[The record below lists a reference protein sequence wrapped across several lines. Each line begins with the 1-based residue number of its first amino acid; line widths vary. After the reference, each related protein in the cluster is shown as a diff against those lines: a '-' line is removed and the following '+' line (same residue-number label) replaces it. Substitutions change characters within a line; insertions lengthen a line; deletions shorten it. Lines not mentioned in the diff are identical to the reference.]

1 MSATKKKL
9 KFDEN
14 EVTEA
19 NQDNE
24 VFNLARFKDTL
35 KIQIKHN
42 NSESL
47 EFDISGIDAS
57 VANALRRI
65 MIS

>member
-35 KIQIKHN
+35 KI
-42 NSESL
+42 
-47 EFDISGIDAS
+47 
-57 VANALRRI
+57 
-65 MIS
+65 

>member
-1 MSATKKKL
+1 MI
-9 KFDEN
+9 E
-14 EVTEA
+14 
-19 NQDNE
+19 
-24 VFNLARFKDTL
+24 
-35 KIQIKHN
+35 IKHN
-42 NSESL
+42 DGESL